1 METFALRAIS
11 FIVEMSML
19 PYDDAQPLSPLFM
32 TLTVFLSRKNILW
45 SSPKILWKKE
55 HALTG
60 IRRMSGEGA

>member
-1 METFALRAIS
+1 VCHSDVFNTF
-11 FIVEMSML
+11 
-19 PYDDAQPLSPLFM
+19 PLGTGAERYPDYRPFVKDQK
-32 TLTVFLSRKNILW
+32 TW